1 MHDFVFYFEAQN
13 LFIFEKPLLNLK
25 TIRIG
30 IYILFN
36 WREGFRNLSVFWL
49 KIDYIKASKLIFKD
63 FISNKKKCKLQRR
76 GSTFF

>member
-36 WREGFRNLSVFWL
+36 WREGFRNLSVF
-49 KIDYIKASKLIFKD
+49 
-63 FISNKKKCKLQRR
+63 
-76 GSTFF
+76 